1 MIVKDHFLTGESF
14 EIKKVS
20 KGVMSTFPTIDNKK
34 LKPYYN
40 SPNYI
45 IPDTALLI
53 ADAVEESGPSGT

>member
-20 KGVMSTFPTIDNKK
+20 KGVMSTFPKIDNKK

-40 SPNYI
+40 SKSYY
-45 IPDTALLI
+45 
-53 ADAVEESGPSGT
+53 